1 MSVRRKGP
9 KATAIRVAT
18 YVLLVCVAVVVVF
31 PFAVAVTTSFKR
43 NTDIFTYPPSLI
55 PKKEATIPAADVGL
69 EGDPVP
75 VYTFPD
81 RDDRPGQW
89 ALVDG
94 DASLAEFRPL
104 DDLERVI
111 VLDVKAGEKTG
122 ETITI
127 DGEEEDVYL
136 VDDGG
141 AQVEAYRSRLTSG
154 GLFVSVDDP
163 STSVLD
169 LVNFATPAREFGP
182 RFANFTEVLAEKD
195 PETNGKGVG
204 RSLTNTVLVTI
215 LVVLGQI
222 ITSIL
227 GGYAFAR
234 VQFKG
239 RSTIFLMYLG
249 SVMIPFVVLIIP
261 LFQLMLQVN
270 WRDNLVALIIPF
282 AFTAYGTFL
291 MRQFFLGI
299 PAGDRGGR
307 AARRRLAV
315 DHPLEGDGAAGPSG
329 HRDARHLRLPL
340 RLELVLLAA
349 RHHQLGQPRQ
359 RRAVA
364 HPQHARRTVEHRHE
378 PGVRGNG
385 AGDDAAHPRVP
396 LRTAILRRELRLQ
409 RTQVIREPTHGCSHL
424 QQHQQAVQGRPQGR
438 RRPRTWRSP
447 TASSWCS
454 SARRGA
460 ASRPRCG

>member
-1 MSVRRKGP
+1 MSVRRRGP
-9 KATAIRVAT
+9 KTTAIRIAT
-18 YVLLVCVAVVVVF
+18 YVLLVVVAVVVVF

-55 PKKEATIPAADVGL
+55 PKKDSTIPAADVGL
-69 EGDPVP
+69 DGDPIP
-75 VYTFPD
+75 VFTFPE
-81 RDDRPGQW
+81 RDDRPGRW
-89 ALVDG
+89 ALVDA

-122 ETITI
+122 ATVTI
-127 DGEEEDVYL
+127 DGEEEDVFL
-136 VDDGG
+136 VDDGDT
-141 AQVEAYRSRLTSG
+141 QIEAYRSRLTTG

-299 PAGDRGGR
+299 PAEIEEAALLDGASRSTILWKVMVPLARPAIATLATFGFLYAWNSFFWPLVIINSGNPDNAVLSLTLSTLGGR
-307 AARRRLAV
+307 SSTDTNLVFAGTVLAMT
-315 DHPLEGDGAAGPSG
+315 PPI
-329 HRDARHLRLPL
+329 
-340 RLELVLLAA
+340 LVFLFA
-349 RHHQLGQPRQ
+349 Q
-359 RRAVA
+359 RYF
-364 HPQHARRTVEHRHE
+364 VE
-378 PGVRGNG
+378 N
-385 AGDDAAHPRVP
+385 
-396 LRTAILRRELRLQ
+396 
-409 RTQVIREPTHGCSHL
+409 S
-424 QQHQQAVQGRPQGR
+424 
-438 RRPRTWRSP
+438 
-447 TASSWCS
+447 ASS
-454 SARRGA
+454 GLK
-460 ASRPRCG
+460 

>member
-9 KATAIRVAT
+9 KATAVRVAT
-18 YVLLVCVAVVVVF
+18 YVLLVVVAVVVVF
-31 PFAVAVTTSFKR
+31 PFAVAVTTAFKR
-43 NTDIFTYPPSLI
+43 NTDIFTYPPSLV

-104 DDLERVI
+104 DDLERVV

-127 DGEEEDVYL
+127 EGEEEDVYL
-136 VDDGG
+136 IDDGG
-141 AQVEAYRSRLTSG
+141 TQIEAYRSRLTSG

-182 RFANFTEVLAEKD
+182 RFSNFTEVLAEKD

-299 PAGDRGGR
+299 PAEIEEAALLDGASRSTILWKVMVPLARPAIATLATFGFLYAWNSFFWPLVIINSGNPDNAVLSLTLSTLGGR
-307 AARRRLAV
+307 SSTDTNLVFAGTVLAMT
-315 DHPLEGDGAAGPSG
+315 PPI
-329 HRDARHLRLPL
+329 
-340 RLELVLLAA
+340 LVFLFA
-349 RHHQLGQPRQ
+349 Q
-359 RRAVA
+359 RYF
-364 HPQHARRTVEHRHE
+364 VE
-378 PGVRGNG
+378 N
-385 AGDDAAHPRVP
+385 
-396 LRTAILRRELRLQ
+396 
-409 RTQVIREPTHGCSHL
+409 S
-424 QQHQQAVQGRPQGR
+424 
-438 RRPRTWRSP
+438 
-447 TASSWCS
+447 ASS
-454 SARRGA
+454 GLK
-460 ASRPRCG
+460 

>member
-9 KATAIRVAT
+9 KATAIRIIT
-18 YVLLVCVAVVVVF
+18 YVLLVVVAVVVVF

-55 PKKEATIPAADVGL
+55 PKKDSTIPAADVGL
-69 EGDPVP
+69 DGDPVP
-75 VYTFPD
+75 VFTFPA
-81 RDDRPGQW
+81 RDDRPGRW
-89 ALVDG
+89 ALVDA

-122 ETITI
+122 ATVTI
-127 DGEEEDVYL
+127 DGEEEDVFL

-141 AQVEAYRSRLTSG
+141 TLVEAYRSRLTSG

-169 LVNFATPAREFGP
+169 LVNFATPEREFGP

-299 PAGDRGGR
+299 PAEIEEAALLDGASRSTILWKVMVPLARPAIATLATFGFLYAWNSFFWPLVIINSGNPDNAVLSLTLSTLGGR
-307 AARRRLAV
+307 SSTDTNLVFAGTVLAMT
-315 DHPLEGDGAAGPSG
+315 PPI
-329 HRDARHLRLPL
+329 
-340 RLELVLLAA
+340 LVFLFA
-349 RHHQLGQPRQ
+349 Q
-359 RRAVA
+359 RYF
-364 HPQHARRTVEHRHE
+364 VE
-378 PGVRGNG
+378 N
-385 AGDDAAHPRVP
+385 
-396 LRTAILRRELRLQ
+396 
-409 RTQVIREPTHGCSHL
+409 S
-424 QQHQQAVQGRPQGR
+424 
-438 RRPRTWRSP
+438 
-447 TASSWCS
+447 ASS
-454 SARRGA
+454 GLK
-460 ASRPRCG
+460 